1 MAEDL
6 NKKME
11 PEISD
16 AASDVAKEEASVV
29 EAAEKKAAKAAKE
42 EVKAAKEEAK
52 AAKVE
57 AKAAEAA
64 TVAAAAAATAEAN
77 KEAAKAAEEAAK
89 AAKKAEE
96 QAAKEAAKQKAA
108 AEKEAEKA
116 RIAKE
121 KADAKIEKKRQKKAA
136 QQALIDA
143 CPPQYRPVATSTYF
157 WLAFLSAIPV
167 IGVIATLILSFAGR
181 NKNRKNFERAI
192 LAYYIIGLILCLV
205 AVLIVGLLL
214 PDSVRESV
222 LLALEQ
228 IVKSFKF
235 S

>member
-42 EVKAAKEEAK
+42 EVK

-205 AVLIVGLLL
+205 AVLVVGLLL

-235 S
+235 G

>member
-42 EVKAAKEEAK
+42 EVK

-205 AVLIVGLLL
+205 AVLVVGLLL

-228 IVKSFKF
+228 IVNSFKF

>member
-42 EVKAAKEEAK
+42 EVK

-228 IVKSFKF
+228 IVNSFKF